1 MWNVTFADAIEWYG
15 YNIKRRYETAE
26 MVLKLFGA
34 GPEKEKEDNKF
45 CAACKAAKK
54 NVNCDTCNRKI
65 TVVKK

>member
-1 MWNVTFADAIEWYG
+1 VTLTDAIEWYR
-15 YNIKRRYETAE
+15 YNIKRRYETVE
-26 MVLKLFGA
+26 MIMKLFGA
-34 GPEKEKEDNKF
+34 GTETEKEDNKF